1 MQPSLFTLSVCLIWH
16 TVLGAPP
23 PVVETAD
30 MAANMKKFQEV
41 YSLATQLMNLGG
53 NILNNANGAGSST
66 SSSSSRLSSF
76 SNDYSSSSGNGILGE
91 VVRPQFRGVSNY
103 EPPERASLGSFGGSS
118 LSEYGGGP
126 LGAGSKSQPRS
137 IMDTLLGSFLG
148 SSLGSGSGSSSSGAA
163 SIFQPSYEEYG
174 EPKSRFGGTQGS
186 NIDAIVDALSRGGA
200 KRATPEPDS
209 GLNAGSLISQFFGG
223 GR

>member
-1 MQPSLFTLSVCLIWH
+1 MKLFVV
-16 TVLGAPP
+16 VLLCVSNIQAAPP
-23 PVVETAD
+23 PAAVAETAD
-30 MAANMKKFQEV
+30 LAVNMKKFQEV

-53 NILNNANGAGSST
+53 NILNNANGGTGSS
-66 SSSSSRLSSF
+66 SAPSSSRLSSI
-76 SNDYSSSSGNGILGE
+76 SSDYSSSSGNGILGE

-103 EPPERASLGSFGGSS
+103 EPSAERSNFGSGG
-118 LSEYGGGP
+118 LSEYGGGL

-148 SSLGSGSGSSSSGAA
+148 SSLGSGSGSSSSSGAA

-174 EPKSRFGGTQGS
+174 ESNSKFGGPKGS
-186 NIDAIVDALSRGGA
+186 NIEAIVDALSRGGA
-200 KRATPEPDS
+200 KRATPEPDA